1 MTQHPKCV
9 LNQHHHLTAQ
19 SIAWRLFS
27 GTSHQQ
33 DGDNWGYS
41 SKNSSGYSTKATNA
55 QMIPFS
61 WWLIFMASEKKS
73 ENHHINGAVAP
84 RAVEREVLMMQ
95 GMSVMCHIKL
105 SCDHCLCFRV
115 GHLLRQNVARTALVS
130 KGLWANWRDSWSLKS
145 KVRVTSGVPKILL
158 QPSSN
163 W

>member
-84 RAVEREVLMMQ
+84 RAVERGVDDARHVCDVSHKTVLWPLLMFQ
-95 GMSVMCHIKL
+95 GGSSVKAKCSQDSTGEQGTEGKL
-105 SCDHCLCFRV
+105 ERFLESQKQ
-115 GHLLRQNVARTALVS
+115 G
-130 KGLWANWRDSWSLKS
+130 
-145 KVRVTSGVPKILL
+145 
-158 QPSSN
+158 PSDI
-163 W
+163 WGA